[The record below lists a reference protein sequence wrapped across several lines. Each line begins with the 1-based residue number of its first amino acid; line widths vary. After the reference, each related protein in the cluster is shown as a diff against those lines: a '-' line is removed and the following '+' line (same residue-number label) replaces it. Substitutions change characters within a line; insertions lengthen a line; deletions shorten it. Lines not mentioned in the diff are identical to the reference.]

1 MKRLLFAQRVN
12 SNEKGSFMKKKAAVL
27 LTAAVLSGCAGPS
40 TKVLP
45 QRQSGTMQEVPD
57 EVPVVEEVNS
67 FYLQESLGILS
78 ASPRPSGSRGEDNAA
93 RYIQKLLKDYGY
105 TVNRQRFR
113 EKSEHE
119 EILGTNVVAMRPAE
133 DPDADII
140 LICTWHDSAPESP
153 GAGNN
158 ASGVSVFLETARILS
173 GIPTDTE
180 VRFVSLS
187 AHEKDA
193 LGARVYA
200 KNLSKRERERL
211 IGVITIGPCGAIDTE
226 ETVLA
231 TQDGKSTMLGDL
243 LLESAAGITES
254 RWSYI
259 QKAGD
264 ENGIFASCAIPSVQ
278 VGQRYDSFDF
288 GTPLDTVDTV
298 DAECLSGIVDTLCQ
312 AVSKIMSLDTPSMR
326 AKAHFENNWKE
337 FTYTQESAKRIPFG
351 VSPGKLQASLGI
363 PGKLA
368 VVTRNSAG
376 QPVERYQFVMK
387 WFGLD
392 VPFYTSYYF
401 TDEQLELVS
410 LNPGENTLTADE
422 MQEQLTELYGNPVKK
437 ITGPYGL
444 DCIWQDSRTGEQAEL
459 TTGRDDY
466 EIEIRS
472 YTPQPVLMA
481 RYSADGVLEEGNIET
496 GYEYLKGLGNVVF
509 QPETAGLLS
518 AALLYESDGIGG
530 ERIQAEKTEPVS
542 GTAHAK
548 DRKKADHP
556 EQNDSENT
564 KQWTIRIDPADF
576 PEENGTFPDRAA
588 DLKVLLRTYGQMLKE
603 SMPEIYEA
611 GYTELVQK
619 NQQVPEQPDTAPGDT
634 SQERSTAPEFED
646 AFALYVLAD
655 RPMDAPGI
663 WQECVRYF
671 DQFGELNTYR
681 SAVRNYLGL
690 QTEE

>member
-1 MKRLLFAQRVN
+1 
-12 SNEKGSFMKKKAAVL
+12 MKKKAAVL
-27 LTAAVLSGCAGPS
+27 LTAAVLTGCAGPS

-119 EILGTNVVAMRPAE
+119 EVLGTNVVAMRPAE

-187 AHEKDA
+187 SHEKDA

-200 KNLSKRERERL
+200 KSLSKRERERL
-211 IGVITIGPCGAIDTE
+211 IGVITVGPCGAIDTE
-226 ETVLA
+226 GTVLA
-231 TQDGKSTMLGDL
+231 TQDGKGTMLGDL
-243 LLESAAGITES
+243 LLESAAGIMEN
-254 RWSYI
+254 RWNYV
-259 QKAGD
+259 QKAGE
-264 ENGIFASCAIPSVQ
+264 ENGIFASCAIPAVQ
-278 VGQRYDSFDF
+278 VGQQYDSFDF

-312 AVSKIMSLDTPSMR
+312 AVSRVMSLDTPSMR

-337 FTYTQESAKRIPFG
+337 FTYTQDTANRIPFG
-351 VSPGKLQASLGI
+351 TSPGKLQAILGV

-368 VVTRNSAG
+368 VVTRNAAN
-376 QPVERYQFVMK
+376 QPVERYQFPMK
-387 WFGLD
+387 WFGLNA
-392 VPFYTSYYF
+392 PFQVSYYF
-401 TDEQLELVS
+401 TDEQLDLVS
-410 LNPGENTLTADE
+410 LKPGENGPAVSE
-422 MQEQLTELYGNPVKK
+422 MREQLTALYGEPVKK
-437 ITGPYGL
+437 ITGPYGA
-444 DCIWQDSRTGEQAEL
+444 DCIWQDPKTGEQTEL
-459 TTGRDDY
+459 IPGKEVY

-472 YTPQPVLMA
+472 YTPQPVLLA
-481 RYSADGVLEEGNIET
+481 RYKVDGTLEAGETET
-496 GYEYLKGLGNVVF
+496 GYEYLKGLGSVVF
-509 QPETAGLLS
+509 QLKEAGSL
-518 AALLYESDGIGG
+518 AAELLYESDGVGG
-530 ERIQAEKTEPVS
+530 ERVFAEKTEPLS
-542 GTAHAK
+542 ETAHGT
-548 DRKKADHP
+548 DRKNTGHSGQD
-556 EQNDSENT
+556 DSENMT
-564 KQWTIRIDPADF
+564 QWTVRIDPADF
-576 PEENGTFPDRAA
+576 PEEEGIFTDRAET
-588 DLKVLLRTYGQMLKE
+588 LKALLRVYGQMLKE
-603 SMPEIYEA
+603 SMPDAYVT
-611 GYTELVQK
+611 GYAELVQK
-619 NQQVPEQPDTAPGDT
+619 NQQVPEQPDVAPGDAG
-634 SQERSTAPEFED
+634 QERSTAPEFED
-646 AFALYVLAD
+646 AFALYVLTD
-655 RPMDAPGI
+655 QPMDAPGI

-671 DQFGELNTYR
+671 DQFEELNTYR
-681 SAVRNYLGL
+681 STVRSYLGL